1 MRRTIGWRTA
11 IVEKLQLC
19 LDCQE
24 NPSETVGEPGFAH
37 VERLR
42 SEPSLQIKQT
52 ISSSF
57 SSSCNAWKI
66 SSTTVRSSAFSLA
79 KFFVTC
85 WAQSSHF
92 GVRSFSLGHNLGCT
106 WLRHDHMSLRFY
118 QERSVRQCLV
128 CAHYSSIW
136 HSMTGSA
143 FPQSLPDPAAQ
154 QDLQRCSL
162 RAGSWVVHQATEQG
176 SVQWGQQG
184 LGLQPFS
191 ASAVGEGSRGQGA
204 FPTCE
209 GYYASPIPNH

>member
-1 MRRTIGWRTA
+1 MP
-11 IVEKLQLC
+11 EKLVVQQSGAVLFPW
-19 LDCQE
+19 Q
-24 NPSETVGEPGFAH
+24 S
-37 VERLR
+37 
-42 SEPSLQIKQT
+42 
-52 ISSSF
+52 
-57 SSSCNAWKI
+57 
-66 SSTTVRSSAFSLA
+66 
-79 KFFVTC
+79 FFVTC

-162 RAGSWVVHQATEQG
+162 RAGSWVVHQPLSRAQCSGASRDLGCSLSLPVLWEREAEAKEHSQHARDIMPPLFQTTKEKETQNSAAWDWEG
-176 SVQWGQQG
+176 RTNVARNLNADASVLAAIHG
-184 LGLQPFS
+184 
-191 ASAVGEGSRGQGA
+191 
-204 FPTCE
+204 
-209 GYYASPIPNH
+209 